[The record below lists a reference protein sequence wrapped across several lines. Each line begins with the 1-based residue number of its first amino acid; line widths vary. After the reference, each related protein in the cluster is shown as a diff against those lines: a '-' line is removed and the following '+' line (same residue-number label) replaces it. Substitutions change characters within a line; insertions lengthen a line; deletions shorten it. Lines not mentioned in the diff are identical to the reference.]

1 MSIFNKQERRGGWFP
16 FQICWKTWWRRRGRG
31 RKGVFIFEIL
41 PFIST
46 WKFFQKPQIKGGLRV
61 YRRTDQHIH
70 KHINTYVYMKH
81 NLFFDVKSFWLWWLI
96 SQRAKETMSINPHN
110 FAYSF
115 IYLVILK
122 MFTII
127 PQYLSR
133 IHSRTPHKYQNPQMN
148 VQVLYDTVF
157 AFSLY
162 TSSHILY
169 IIFRLLVIPL
179 QHKCYL
185 NSCQCTENSGFA
197 FWNFFPIFLIC
208 GWLNPQRQNTRMLI
222 WRADH
227 GS

>member
-1 MSIFNKQERRGGWFP
+1 
-16 FQICWKTWWRRRGRG
+16 
-31 RKGVFIFEIL
+31 
-41 PFIST
+41 
-46 WKFFQKPQIKGGLRV
+46 
-61 YRRTDQHIH
+61 
-70 KHINTYVYMKH
+70 
-81 NLFFDVKSFWLWWLI
+81 
-96 SQRAKETMSINPHN
+96 MSINPHN

-127 PQYLSR
+127 PQYLQG
-133 IHSRTPHKYQNPQMN
+133 IHSRTPHKYQNPQMK

-208 GWLNPQRQNTRMLI
+208 GWLNPQIQNSWK
-222 WRADH
+222 WRTNCIYYTYNFYYLDAAYVSMS
-227 GS
+227 GMKF